1 MNSKGN
7 DRSQAFDL
15 SGWRSVLFTVAK
27 WRWGVGLTIGYL
39 ASFIVPLA
47 IWFDFSKKWPAAIM
61 AAAVMAIMLSII
73 GKLLMWRSDSI
84 RGTAD
89 FLHRANELCAGL
101 GHSIDPAMIADARS
115 RYSRFMQ
122 KAQQEEKNQ
131 IGYYEE
137 DGNPSPYLFVTRL
150 RESAWWT
157 AQLAATAKGVIYAG
171 SSIALI
177 MSLSTI
183 FANSVTERAY
193 GIAVCTII
201 LVDIFYLGFRYG
213 KLETACSDSFREL
226 NRLKDRRDLT
236 AQQAVISAA
245 NYQIARGTGPLI
257 PDWLWKWQ
265 QKPLQKAW
273 ESLSTVRHR

>member
-1 MNSKGN
+1 MNSKEN
-7 DRSQAFDL
+7 DRSQEFDL
-15 SGWRSVLFTVAK
+15 GGWRSVLFTVAK
-27 WRWGVGLTIGYL
+27 WRWGIGLTVGYL

-47 IWFDFSKKWPAAIM
+47 MWFDFNQKWPEAIM
-61 AAAVMAIMLSII
+61 ASAVMAIMLSII
-73 GKLLMWRSDSI
+73 GKLFMWRSDSI

-89 FLHRANELCAGL
+89 FLHRANELCTGL

-122 KAQQEEKNQ
+122 KAQQEETNQ

-137 DGNPSPYLFVTRL
+137 YGDPSPHLFVTRL

-157 AQLAATAKGVIYAG
+157 AQLAATAKRGIYTGA
-171 SSIALI
+171 SIALVI
-177 MSLSTI
+177 SLSTI

-201 LVDIFYLGFRYG
+201 LIDIFYLGFRYG
-213 KLETACSDSFREL
+213 KLEVACNDSFREL
-226 NRLKDRRDLT
+226 NRLKDRCDLT
-236 AQQAVISAA
+236 VQQAVISAA

-257 PDWLWKWQ
+257 PDWLWKWRRGQ
-265 QKPLQKAW
+265 LQAAWKPL
-273 ESLSTVRHR
+273 SMLRHQ